1 MLPPERMMEVYK
13 ATVETWR
20 SQVDSSWQ
28 RSTYFATFEIA
39 AVGGCWFLVSN
50 TQRLQIAAGAAFSFG
65 GLALT
70 VIWYLSTKK
79 TWEYVRHWW
88 DSICTIEKSIPLAP
102 YDFAQQ
108 LQSKEKE
115 MQWVRYRT
123 LVFSIPRLFCLAWS
137 AIFLVAV
144 VRLVCTCAKTP

>member
-1 MLPPERMMEVYK
+1 MIPPERMSEVYK

-39 AVGGCWFLVSN
+39 AVAGCWILVSHC
-50 TQRLQIAAGAAFSFG
+50 QRLQIAAGAAFSLG

-79 TWEYVRHWW
+79 TSEYVHHWW
-88 DSICTIEKSIPLAP
+88 DSIRTIERDLLLAP

-108 LQSKEKE
+108 LESKQKE
-115 MQWVRYRT
+115 LQWVRYRT
-123 LVFSIPRLFCLAWS
+123 LMSWIPRLFCVAWAS
-137 AIFLVAV
+137 MFVVAT
-144 VRLVCTCAKTP
+144 VRLACSCAKVH